1 MDLIDVGPVF
11 EAAGYAEVNRNIVLH
26 LHRLGVD
33 IRIKPWS
40 LGSTRV
46 ELDPATRAVL
56 ERMVHNV
63 HITRATAL
71 FVFLG
76 GFFEREPGCYSVGL
90 TMLETD
96 RIPQDWV
103 ARCNLMDEVWVPSR
117 FNRGT
122 FVESGVDEAKVRV
135 LPLGVDESRFHPGL
149 PPLPVAGR
157 RGFAFL
163 SVFEWIPRKGY
174 DILLRA
180 YLAEFQPDEDVC
192 LILRVHD
199 NSAYDPSGS
208 RIKAEIAVFQQAAGK
223 QAGPPIIV
231 IPTLMSATD
240 IARLYAAADCFVL
253 PTRGEGWN
261 MTAIEA
267 MACGVPAICTA
278 WSSHLDFMTPDN
290 SLLIDVECL
299 EPVPAFGI
307 PNDRVYAGSRWA
319 RPSEAHL
326 RRLMRWAYENRAQ
339 AREIGMRGSRDVL
352 EGFTWEKGARRMYA
366 RLLEIEEQRR
376 RASRATGDG
385 GSPPGEGSLVPPTL
399 SRSGGCR
406 CCTRGRRPKRGALTK
421 SGPSGEWPG
430 FDTPRAIT
438 GTPQKKSGAFLNS
451 HLAGPLRPSDGTP
464 SPSPGAPRPGR
475 PGNGR
480 DRGNSSLS
488 PQPHRSAGRTTVP
501 VIRTVPPPAPRVR
514 GGAKA
519 GAYRGNAGDGSPDS
533 PAEGNAGGREPAT
546 RHVLRVLMVVPSWGK
561 RCGISDYARALVE
574 HLGDCGVEATVVPS
588 GSGEV
593 LLPLFRSLGCN
604 GDDGSAQR
612 PSRDLSQNAAD
623 TGRVDIVHFQYE
635 FVLYDINELS
645 SAVAVLRGG
654 GMPVVVTAHDFAPGL
669 IRHNGLVARA
679 FSRLIVHSHEAR
691 AAYCGMG
698 ADPAHVA
705 VIPMG
710 CNTYSFD
717 GEVAG
722 VGALDEEVTGVGAK
736 PAVGFFGF
744 CLPHKGMIELA
755 MAVQEVR
762 RTYPSLKCFMLSSVA
777 PYHSSRTF
785 ATRLKE
791 TLSRLEL
798 SDAVTLIDDYL
809 PEREA
814 VRFLHAM
821 DVNVLPYHDHGLI
834 GTSAAARTV
843 MAARRPMI
851 VTDVPFFSDL
861 GPEVYK
867 IPSADP
873 GEIAKALRRL
883 LGDPALRAGLTRRM
897 DEFLRRNDWSSV
909 ALKHAELYR
918 QILHE
923 TAAGHGQSE
932 VSSHVL

>member
-1 MDLIDVGPVF
+1 MDLIDIGPVF
-11 EAAGYAEVNRNIVLH
+11 EAAGYAEVNRNIVLY

-33 IRIKPWS
+33 IRIKPRS
-40 LGSTRV
+40 LGCTRV

-63 HITRATAL
+63 RITRAPAL

-76 GFFEREPGCYSVGL
+76 GFFEREPGCYSIGL

-103 ARCNLMDEVWVPSR
+103 ARCNLMDEIWVPSR

-135 LPLGVDESRFHPGL
+135 MPLGVDESRFHPGL
-149 PPLPVAGR
+149 PPLPVPGR

-208 RIKAEIAVFQQAAGK
+208 RIKAEIAAFQQAAGK

-240 IARLYAAADCFVL
+240 IARLYAVADCFVL

-267 MACGVPAICTA
+267 MACGVPTICTG

-290 SLLIDVECL
+290 SLLIDVERL

-326 RRLMRWAYENRAQ
+326 RRLMRWAYENQAR
-339 AREIGMRGSRDVL
+339 AREIGMRGRRDVL
-352 EGFTWEKGARRMYA
+352 EGFTWEKAARLMYA

-385 GSPPGEGSLVPPTL
+385 GSPPGEGSLVPPT
-399 SRSGGCR
+399 SSTSGGCR
-406 CCTRGRRPKRGALTK
+406 CCTRGRRPKQGALTK
-421 SGPSGEWPG
+421 SSPSGEWPD
-430 FDTPRAIT
+430 FDAPRAIT
-438 GTPQKKSGAFLNS
+438 GKPSQKSGAFLNS
-451 HLAGPLRPSDGTP
+451 HLAGPLRPSNGTP
-464 SPSPGAPRPGR
+464 TPSPGAPRPGR
-475 PGNGR
+475 PGIGR
-480 DRGNSSLS
+480 DRGDGRPS
-488 PQPHRSAGRTTVP
+488 PQTLRSVGWEAVP
-501 VIRTVPPPAPRVR
+501 IIRTLPAPAVRVR
-514 GGAKA
+514 GVAKD
-519 GAYRGNAGDGSPDS
+519 GRHGGDAGDGSPDS
-533 PAEGNAGGREPAT
+533 PAEGNAGGRAPAT
-546 RHVLRVLMVVPSWGK
+546 RRVLRVLMVVPSWGK
-561 RCGISDYARALVE
+561 PCGISDYARALVE

-623 TGRVDIVHFQYE
+623 TGRIDIVHFQYE

-645 SAVAVLRGG
+645 SAVAVLHGG
-654 GMPVVVTAHDFAPGL
+654 GVPVVATAHDFAPGL

-691 AAYCGMG
+691 AAYCGVG
-698 ADPAHVA
+698 ADPARVA

-710 CNTYSFD
+710 CNTYSFG
-717 GEVAG
+717 GEVPD
-722 VGALDEEVTGVGAK
+722 VGAR

-762 RTYPSLKCFMLSSVA
+762 RTYPGLKCFMLSSVA

-785 ATRLKE
+785 AARLKE
-791 TLSRLEL
+791 TLARLEL
-798 SDAVTLIDDYL
+798 SDAVRLIDGYL
-809 PEREA
+809 PELEA
-814 VRFLHAM
+814 VRLLHAM

-909 ALKHAELYR
+909 ALKHAGLYR
-918 QILHE
+918 QILQE

>member
-1 MDLIDVGPVF
+1 MDLIDIGPVF

-26 LHRLGVD
+26 LRKLGVD
-33 IRIKPWS
+33 IRVKPRS

-56 ERMVHNV
+56 ERMVQNV
-63 HITRATAL
+63 RITRATAL

-103 ARCNLMDEVWVPSR
+103 ARCNLMDEIWVPSR
-117 FNRGT
+117 FNQGT
-122 FVESGVDEAKVRV
+122 FVQSGVDGVKVRV
-135 LPLGVDESRFHPGL
+135 MPLGVDESRFHPGL
-149 PPLPVAGR
+149 PPLSVAGR

-163 SVFEWIPRKGY
+163 SVFEWVPRKGY
-174 DILLRA
+174 DVLLRA

-192 LILRVHD
+192 LILKVHD

-231 IPTLMSATD
+231 LPTLMSATD

-261 MTAIEA
+261 MTAMEA
-267 MACGVPAICTA
+267 MACGVPVICTG

-290 SLLIDVECL
+290 SLLVDVERL

-307 PNDRVYAGSRWA
+307 PNDRVYAGSHWA
-319 RPSEAHL
+319 CPSEAHL
-326 RRLMRWAYENRAQ
+326 RRLMRWAYENRAR
-339 AREIGMRGSRDVL
+339 AREVGMRGSRDVL
-352 EGFTWEKGARRMYA
+352 EGFTWEKAARRMYA
-366 RLLEIEEQRR
+366 RLLEIEEQHPRT
-376 RASRATGDG
+376 SRAQGPG
-385 GSPPGEGSLVPPTL
+385 GRPPEGP
-399 SRSGGCR
+399 
-406 CCTRGRRPKRGALTK
+406 
-421 SGPSGEWPG
+421 
-430 FDTPRAIT
+430 
-438 GTPQKKSGAFLNS
+438 
-451 HLAGPLRPSDGTP
+451 
-464 SPSPGAPRPGR
+464 PGR
-475 PGNGR
+475 PGNGS
-480 DRGNSSLS
+480 DSGCGPLS
-488 PQPHRSAGRTTVP
+488 PHPHRSAGWTAVP

-514 GGAKA
+514 EIAKD
-519 GAYRGNAGDGSPDS
+519 GRYRGDARARSPDS
-533 PAEGNAGGREPAT
+533 RAEEPSRRAARPT
-546 RHVLRVLMVVPSWGK
+546 CRVLMVVPSWGK

-574 HLGDCGVEATVVPS
+574 HLGDCGVEATIVPS
-588 GSGEV
+588 GSAGV
-593 LLPLFRSLGCN
+593 LLPLFRSLRCAG
-604 GDDGSAQR
+604 GSAR
-612 PSRDLSQNAAD
+612 SLSRDPSYD
-623 TGRVDIVHFQYE
+623 TDRIDIVHFQYE
-635 FVLYDINELS
+635 FVLYDIDDLS
-645 SAVAVLRGG
+645 SAVAVLHDAGV
-654 GMPVVVTAHDFAPGL
+654 PAVATAHDFAPGL
-669 IRHNGLVARA
+669 TRHNGLVARA
-679 FSRLIVHSHEAR
+679 FSRLIVHSQEAR
-691 AAYCGMG
+691 AAYCGAG
-698 ADPAHVA
+698 ADPARVV

-722 VGALDEEVTGVGAK
+722 VGSLDDEVTGMGAR

-762 RTYPSLKCFMLSSVA
+762 RTYPGLKCFMLSSVA

-785 ATRLKE
+785 AARLKE
-791 TLSRLEL
+791 TLARPEL

-809 PEREA
+809 PEGEA

-843 MAARRPMI
+843 IAAGRPMI

-873 GEIAKALRRL
+873 GEIGKALRRL

-897 DEFLRRNDWSSV
+897 DEFLKRNDWPSV
-909 ALKHAELYR
+909 ALKHAGLYR
-918 QILHE
+918 QILGE
-923 TAAGHGQSE
+923 TTAGYGGSE
-932 VSSHVL
+932 VSSRVS

>member
-1 MDLIDVGPVF
+1 MDLIDIGPVF

-26 LHRLGVD
+26 LNRLGVD
-33 IRIKPWS
+33 IRIKPRS
-40 LGSTRV
+40 LGCTRV
-46 ELDPATRAVL
+46 ELDPATCAVL
-56 ERMVHNV
+56 ERMVQNV

-76 GFFEREPGCYSVGL
+76 GFFEREPGCHSVGL

-103 ARCNLMDEVWVPSR
+103 ARCNLMDEIWVPSR

-135 LPLGVDESRFHPGL
+135 MPLGVDGSRFHPGL

-163 SVFEWIPRKGY
+163 SVFEWVPRKGY

-199 NSAYDPSGS
+199 NSAYDPSAS
-208 RIKAEIAVFQQAAGK
+208 RIRSEISAFQEAAGK

-231 IPTLMSATD
+231 LPTLMSATD

-261 MTAIEA
+261 MTAMEA
-267 MACGVPAICTA
+267 MACGVPAICTG

-290 SLLIDVECL
+290 SLLIDVERL

-307 PNDRVYAGSRWA
+307 PNDRVYAGSHWA

-326 RRLMRWAYENRAQ
+326 RRLMRWAYENRAR

-352 EGFTWEKGARRMYA
+352 EGFTWEKAARRMYA
-366 RLLEIEEQRR
+366 RLLEIEEQHR

-385 GSPPGEGSLVPPTL
+385 GRPPGRPPGGS
-399 SRSGGCR
+399 
-406 CCTRGRRPKRGALTK
+406 
-421 SGPSGEWPG
+421 PG
-430 FDTPRAIT
+430 
-438 GTPQKKSGAFLNS
+438 
-451 HLAGPLRPSDGTP
+451 
-464 SPSPGAPRPGR
+464 PSPGERPPGR

-480 DRGNSSLS
+480 DRGDSPPS
-488 PQPHRSAGRTTVP
+488 PQPRRSAGWTTVP

-514 GGAKA
+514 EVAKDGTYRGDA
-519 GAYRGNAGDGSPDS
+519 GAGSPDS
-533 PAEGNAGGREPAT
+533 PAEEPSSRAAPRT
-546 RHVLRVLMVVPSWGK
+546 CRVLMVVPSWGK

-574 HLGDCGVEATVVPS
+574 HLGACGVEATVVPS
-588 GSGEV
+588 GSAEV

-604 GDDGSAQR
+604 GDGGSAQS
-612 PSRDLSQNAAD
+612 PSRDPSQD
-623 TGRVDIVHFQYE
+623 TGDTGPIDIVHFQYE

-645 SAVAVLRGG
+645 STVAVLHGG
-654 GMPVVVTAHDFAPGL
+654 GVPVVATAHDFAPGL

-691 AAYCGMG
+691 AAYCGVG

-722 VGALDEEVTGVGAK
+722 VGALDDEVTGVWAR

-785 ATRLKE
+785 ATRLRE
-791 TLSRLEL
+791 TLARLEL

-809 PEREA
+809 SEREA

-883 LGDPALRAGLTRRM
+883 LGDPALCAELTRRM

-909 ALKHAELYR
+909 ALKHAGLYR
-918 QILHE
+918 QILEE
-923 TAAGHGQSE
+923 TTAGHGGSE
-932 VSSHVL
+932 VSSRVS